1 MMNTEQ
7 NENSNF
13 KTHFKGMCVLKL
25 SLRSTETQKY
35 LLGQYKILSP
45 AIYFSFIHPEGNNTQ
60 KMNIHEIEA
69 QIDKNFEK
77 TGNTSRFERF
87 LAKKYKCLIIFI
99 MSILSISEMIY
110 LILQKNSSTLVS
122 DVVAKYFNVTNKK
135 IQ

>member
-1 MMNTEQ
+1 MCAQVISKVNCDSKISVRAI
-7 NENSNF
+7 ENF
-13 KTHFKGMCVLKL
+13 ITGDLF
-25 SLRSTETQKY
+25 
-35 LLGQYKILSP
+35 
-45 AIYFSFIHPEGNNTQ
+45 FIHSKGNNTQ

-77 TGNTSRFERF
+77 TGHTSRFERF
-87 LAKKYKCLIIFI
+87 LAKKYKCFIILI